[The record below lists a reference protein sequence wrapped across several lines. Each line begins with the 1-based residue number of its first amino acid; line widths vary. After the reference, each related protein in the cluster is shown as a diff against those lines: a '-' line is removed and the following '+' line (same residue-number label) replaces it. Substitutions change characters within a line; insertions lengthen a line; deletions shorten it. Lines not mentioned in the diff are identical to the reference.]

1 MKKFLSWLGCTL
13 IAVILATAGATA
25 LLSCEGGPKLL
36 PSTKVKAADV
46 ETALDSIVN
55 PTFTSYSDVIECQK
69 TLKTNAF
76 VDSVFLAMP
85 PNIIKNVYTVLSKKI
100 TFVQKSD
107 IVGEFLS
114 NRQIYDNLPPPSPDD
129 NVAKTDQTTT
139 ITTTTPTK
147 IPGVVHE
154 ETTTV
159 TEAPPTR
166 VEENLANSYKD
177 TTINGKKALI
187 SVQ

>member
-1 MKKFLSWLGCTL
+1 MKKFLSWLGCIVLT
-13 IAVILATAGATA
+13 VILATAGTTA

-46 ETALDSIVN
+46 EVALDSIVN
-55 PTFTSYSDVIECQK
+55 PMFTSYSDVIECQK

-76 VDSVFLAMP
+76 IDSVFLAMP
-85 PNIIKNVYTVLSKKI
+85 PSIIKNVYTVLSKKI

-129 NVAKTDQTTT
+129 TTANVNQTTIKT
-139 ITTTTPTK
+139 EEKTP
-147 IPGVVHE
+147 IPGIVKE
-154 ETTTV
+154 GTTTV
-159 TEAPPTR
+159 TEAQPTR
-166 VEENLANSYKD
+166 VEGQPAGSYKD
-177 TTINGKKALI
+177 TIINGKHAL
-187 SVQ
+187 VKQ